1 MPHGRGES
9 VKGTNAAHDKLMSMD
24 SSTQLEHAAWQNGA
38 RTPSPGT
45 ACARSLGTFSLRK
58 VDGTRVKDPRC
69 APAGFSQGPAYKSRP
84 GLLIKLGQIGV
95 LGSAGGSTG
104 LHDVS
109 SRAVSRDSQR
119 LRHWTP
125 DEPVDDLLIKVDRR
139 LPSCSSSCL
148 PGARSSHESRSQ
160 THKAASFFLQPIAD
174 SH

>member
-1 MPHGRGES
+1 MDERKN
-9 VKGTNAAHDKLMSMD
+9 VKGTNAARDKPMSSD
-24 SSTQLEHAAWQNGA
+24 SSTQLEHAAWQNGD

-45 ACARSLGTFSLRK
+45 ACTRSLGAFSPRK
-58 VDGTRVKDPRC
+58 VNGTRAKDPRC

-84 GLLIKLGQIGV
+84 GLLTRLGQIGV
-95 LGSAGGSTG
+95 LGSAGGSMG
-104 LHDVS
+104 LQDVS

-160 THKAASFFLQPIAD
+160 THQVASFFLQPIAK